1 LKIPEDFAIM
11 VFYDDEEINL
21 KKRLVVCD
29 VDETLVEW
37 QYSLEGNSCFERT
50 GATEL
55 LEFITNELD
64 ADIVLF
70 STANVNYVRKVRREI
85 FSDINIVGCYGT
97 ESTTFYQGDIVK
109 DISIFTDK
117 YDIENIVLVDDKK
130 RNARLYPKNFVRV
143 APPMRNEGFDSELLR
158 VQRRLQK
165 FFDRQEKRLSEESL

>member
-1 LKIPEDFAIM
+1 M
-11 VFYDDEEINL
+11 

-37 QYSLEGNSCFERT
+37 QYSFKGNSCFERT

-55 LEFITNELD
+55 LEYIREELD
-64 ADIVLF
+64 ADIILF
-70 STANVNYVRKVRREI
+70 STANINYVRKVRREI
-85 FSDINIVGCYGT
+85 FGDIDIVACHGT
-97 ESTTFYQGDIVK
+97 ESTTFSEGDIVK

-143 APPMRNEGFDSELLR
+143 APPMKNEGFDSELLR
-158 VQRRLQK
+158 VQRRLKK

>member
-1 LKIPEDFAIM
+1 
-11 VFYDDEEINL
+11 L

-37 QYSLEGNSCFERT
+37 QYSLKGNSCFERT

-55 LEFITNELD
+55 LEYIREELD
-64 ADIVLF
+64 ADIILF
-70 STANVNYVRKVRREI
+70 STANINYVRKVRREI
-85 FSDINIVGCYGT
+85 FGDIDIVACHGT
-97 ESTTFYQGDIVK
+97 ESTTFFEGDTVK

-143 APPMRNEGFDSELLR
+143 APPMKNEGFDSELLR
-158 VQRRLQK
+158 VQRRLKK